1 MAISRVSGNQIA
13 TSTQAIITTLS
24 FLNTNSVLRI
34 PVGTQAQRPTGV
46 SVGTLRFNT
55 DLDSAE
61 IYKADD
67 GTGSAGWT
75 PVAGGGP
82 SLGTDSIIRTNNNV
96 IAENLTV
103 GPTANGGDPKFTN
116 GMSAGP
122 ITINTGFTVT
132 VESGASWSV
141 R

>member
-13 TSTQAIITTLS
+13 TSTQALITTLK
-24 FLNTNSVLRI
+24 FFNTNSVLEL
-34 PVGTQAQRPTGV
+34 PTGTTAQRPTGV
-46 SVGTLRFNT
+46 SIGTLRFNST
-55 DLDSAE
+55 IDQAE

-67 GTGSAGWT
+67 GTGSAGWA

-82 SLGTDSIIRTNNNV
+82 AIGTDSIIRTNHNQ
-96 IAENLTV
+96 IQENLTV
-103 GPTANGGDPKFTN
+103 GPTANNGAEFTN

-122 ITINTGFTVT
+122 ISINSGFTVT
-132 VESGASWSV
+132 VESGAAWSV

>member
-24 FLNTNSVLRI
+24 FLNTNSVFRL
-34 PVGTQAQRPTGV
+34 PAGTQAQRPTGI
-46 SVGTLRFNT
+46 SVGTLRFNS

-67 GTGSAGWT
+67 GTGSAGWA

-82 SLGTDSIIRTNNNV
+82 SLGTDSIIRTNANT
-96 IAENLTV
+96 IAENISV
-103 GPTANGGDPKFTN
+103 GPSAGAEFAN

-122 ITINTGFTVT
+122 ITINSGFTVT
-132 VESGASWSV
+132 VESGGAWSV

>member
-1 MAISRVSGNQIA
+1 MATTRISGNQIA
-13 TSTQAIITTLS
+13 NTTNAIITTLS
-24 FLNTNSVLRI
+24 FLNDNSVFRL
-34 PVGTQAQRPTGV
+34 PSGTQSTRPTGV

-55 DLDSAE
+55 TIDQAE

-82 SLGTDSIIRTNNNV
+82 AIGTNNNV

-103 GPTANGGDPKFTN
+103 GPSANNGAEFTN

-122 ITINTGFTVT
+122 ISINSGFTVT
-132 VESGASWSV
+132 VESGAAWSV

>member
-1 MAISRVSGNQIA
+1 MATTRISGNQIA
-13 TSTQAIITTLS
+13 NTTSAIITTLS
-24 FLNTNSVLRI
+24 FLNDNSVFRL
-34 PVGTQAQRPTGV
+34 PSGTQST
-46 SVGTLRFNT
+46 STLRFNT
-55 DLDSAE
+55 TIDQAE

-82 SLGTDSIIRTNNNV
+82 AIGTDSIVRTNNNV

-103 GPTANGGDPKFTN
+103 GPSANNGAEFTN

-122 ITINTGFTVT
+122 ISINSGFTVT
-132 VESGASWSV
+132 VESGAAWSV

>member
-13 TSTQAIITTLS
+13 TSTQALITTLK
-24 FLNTNSVLRI
+24 FFNTNSVLEL
-34 PVGTQAQRPTGV
+34 PTGTTAQRPTGV
-46 SVGTLRFNT
+46 SIGTLRFNST
-55 DLDSAE
+55 IDQAE

-67 GTGSAGWT
+67 GTGSAGWS

-82 SLGTDSIIRTNNNV
+82 AIGTDSIIRTNHNQ

-103 GPTANGGDPKFTN
+103 GPTANNGAEFTN

-122 ITINTGFTVT
+122 ISINSGFTVT
-132 VESGASWSV
+132 VESGAAWSV

>member
-13 TSTQAIITTLS
+13 TSTEAIITTLS
-24 FLNTNSVLRI
+24 FLNTNSVFRL
-34 PVGTQAQRPTGV
+34 PAGTQAQRPTGV

-67 GTGSAGWT
+67 GTGSAGWA

-82 SLGTDSIIRTNNNV
+82 SLGTDSIIRTNANT
-96 IAENLTV
+96 IAENISV
-103 GPTANGGDPKFTN
+103 GPSAGAEFAN

-122 ITINTGFTVT
+122 ITINSGFTVT
-132 VESGASWSV
+132 VESGGAWSV

>member
-13 TSTQAIITTLS
+13 TSTQALITTLK
-24 FLNTNSVLRI
+24 FFNTNSVLEL
-34 PVGTQAQRPTGV
+34 PTGTTAQRPTGV
-46 SVGTLRFNT
+46 SIGTLRFNST
-55 DLDSAE
+55 IDQAE

-67 GTGSAGWT
+67 GTGSAGWS

-82 SLGTDSIIRTNNNV
+82 AIGTDSIIRTNHNQ
-96 IAENLTV
+96 IQENLTV
-103 GPTANGGDPKFTN
+103 GPTANNGAEFTN

-122 ITINTGFTVT
+122 ISINSGFTVT
-132 VESGASWSV
+132 VESGAAWSV

>member
-1 MAISRVSGNQIA
+1 MATTRISGNQIA
-13 TSTQAIITTLS
+13 NTTSAIITTLS
-24 FLNTNSVLRI
+24 FLNDNSVFRL
-34 PVGTQAQRPTGV
+34 PVWYSVTRPTGV

-55 DLDSAE
+55 TIDQAE

-82 SLGTDSIIRTNNNV
+82 AIGTDSIVRTNNNV

-103 GPTANGGDPKFTN
+103 
-116 GMSAGP
+116 
-122 ITINTGFTVT
+122 VT
-132 VESGASWSV
+132 KCKQWC
-141 R
+141 

>member
-24 FLNTNSVLRI
+24 FLNTNSVLRL
-34 PVGTQAQRPTGV
+34 PSGTTAQRPTGV
-46 SVGTLRFNT
+46 SIGTLRFNST
-55 DLDSAE
+55 IDQAE

-67 GTGSAGWT
+67 GTGTAGWA

-82 SLGTDSIIRTNNNV
+82 SLGTDSIIRTNHNR
-96 IAENLTV
+96 IQENITV
-103 GPTANGGDPKFTN
+103 GPTANNGAEFTN

-122 ITINTGFTVT
+122 ISIDSGFTVT
-132 VESGASWSV
+132 VESGAAWSV

>member
-1 MAISRVSGNQIA
+1 MATTRISGNQIA
-13 TSTQAIITTLS
+13 NTTNAIITTLS
-24 FLNTNSVLRI
+24 FLNDNSVFRL
-34 PVGTQAQRPTGV
+34 PSGTQSQRPVSV

-55 DLDSAE
+55 TIDQAE

-67 GTGSAGWT
+67 GTGSPGWT

-82 SLGTDSIIRTNNNV
+82 AIGTDSIVRTNNNV

-103 GPTANGGDPKFTN
+103 GPSANNGAEFTN

-122 ITINTGFTVT
+122 ITVANGYTVT
-132 VESGASWSV
+132 VETGGSWSV
-141 R
+141 V

>member
-13 TSTQAIITTLS
+13 TSTQALITTLK
-24 FLNTNSVLRI
+24 FFNTNSVLEL
-34 PVGTQAQRPTGV
+34 PTGTTAQRPTGV
-46 SVGTLRFNT
+46 SIGTLRFNST
-55 DLDSAE
+55 IDQAE

-67 GTGSAGWT
+67 GTGSAGWA

-82 SLGTDSIIRTNNNV
+82 AIGTDSIIRTNHNQ
-96 IAENLTV
+96 IQENLTV
-103 GPTANGGDPKFTN
+103 GPTANNGAEFTN

-122 ITINTGFTVT
+122 ISIDSGFTVT
-132 VESGASWSV
+132 VESGAAWSV

>member
-1 MAISRVSGNQIA
+1 MALSRVSGNQIA
-13 TSTQAIITTLS
+13 TSTQALITTLK
-24 FLNTNSVLRI
+24 FFNTNSVLEL
-34 PVGTQAQRPTGV
+34 PTGTTAQRPTGV
-46 SVGTLRFNT
+46 SIGTLRFNST
-55 DLDSAE
+55 IDQAE

-67 GTGSAGWT
+67 GTGSAGWS

-82 SLGTDSIIRTNNNV
+82 AIGTDSIIRTNHNQ

-103 GPTANGGDPKFTN
+103 GPTANNGAEFTN

-122 ITINTGFTVT
+122 ISINSGFTVT
-132 VESGASWSV
+132 VESGAAWSV

>member
-1 MAISRVSGNQIA
+1 MAISRVRGNQIA

-24 FLNTNSVLRI
+24 FLNTNSVLRL
-34 PVGTQAQRPTGV
+34 PSGTTAQRPTGV
-46 SVGTLRFNT
+46 SIGTLRFNST
-55 DLDSAE
+55 IDQAE

-67 GTGSAGWT
+67 GTGSAGWS

-82 SLGTDSIIRTNNNV
+82 AIGTDSIIRTNHNQ
-96 IAENLTV
+96 IQENLTV
-103 GPTANGGDPKFTN
+103 GPTANNGAEFTN

-122 ITINTGFTVT
+122 ISINSGFTVT
-132 VESGASWSV
+132 VESGAAWSV

>member
-1 MAISRVSGNQIA
+1 MATTRISGNQIA
-13 TSTQAIITTLS
+13 NTTNAIINTLS
-24 FLNTNSVLRI
+24 FLNDNSVFRL
-34 PVGTQAQRPTGV
+34 PSGTQSQRPTGV

-55 DLDSAE
+55 TIDQAE
-61 IYKADD
+61 LYKADD

-82 SLGTDSIIRTNNNV
+82 SIGTDSIVRTNNNV

-103 GPTANGGDPKFTN
+103 GPSANNGAEFTN

-122 ITINTGFTVT
+122 ITINSGFTVT

>member
-13 TSTQAIITTLS
+13 TSTQALITTLK
-24 FLNTNSVLRI
+24 FFNTNSVLEL
-34 PVGTQAQRPTGV
+34 PTGTTAQRPTGV
-46 SVGTLRFNT
+46 SIGTLRFNST
-55 DLDSAE
+55 IDQAE

-67 GTGSAGWT
+67 GTGSAGWS

-82 SLGTDSIIRTNNNV
+82 AIGTDSIIRTNHNQ

-103 GPTANGGDPKFTN
+103 GPTANNGAEFTN

-122 ITINTGFTVT
+122 ISIDSGFTVT
-132 VESGASWSV
+132 VESGAAWSV

>member
-1 MAISRVSGNQIA
+1 MATTRISGNQIA
-13 TSTQAIITTLS
+13 NTTSAIITTLS
-24 FLNTNSVLRI
+24 FLNDNSVFRL
-34 PVGTQAQRPTGV
+34 PSGTQSTRPTGV

-55 DLDSAE
+55 TIDQAE

-67 GTGSAGWT
+67 GTGAAGWT

-82 SLGTDSIIRTNNNV
+82 AIGTDSIVRTNNNV

-103 GPTANGGDPKFTN
+103 GPSANNGAEFTN

>member
-13 TSTQAIITTLS
+13 TSTQALITTLK
-24 FLNTNSVLRI
+24 FFNTNSVLEL
-34 PVGTQAQRPTGV
+34 PTGTTAQRPTGV
-46 SVGTLRFNT
+46 SIGTLRFNST
-55 DLDSAE
+55 IDQAE

-67 GTGSAGWT
+67 GTGSAGWS

-82 SLGTDSIIRTNNNV
+82 AIGTDSIIRTNHNQ
-96 IAENLTV
+96 IQENLTV
-103 GPTANGGDPKFTN
+103 GPTANNGAEFTN

-122 ITINTGFTVT
+122 ISIDSGFTVT
-132 VESGASWSV
+132 VESGAAWSV

>member
-24 FLNTNSVLRI
+24 FLNTNSVLRL
-34 PVGTQAQRPTGV
+34 PSGTTAQRPTGV
-46 SVGTLRFNT
+46 SIGTLRFNST
-55 DLDSAE
+55 IDQAE

-67 GTGSAGWT
+67 GTGSAGWA

-82 SLGTDSIIRTNNNV
+82 AIGTDSIIRTNHNR
-96 IAENLTV
+96 IQENLTV
-103 GPTANGGDPKFTN
+103 GPTANNGAEFTN

-122 ITINTGFTVT
+122 ISIASGFTVT
-132 VESGASWSV
+132 VESGAAWSV

>member
-24 FLNTNSVLRI
+24 FLNTNSVLRL
-34 PVGTQAQRPTGV
+34 PSGTTAQRPTGV
-46 SVGTLRFNT
+46 SIGTLRFNST
-55 DLDSAE
+55 IDQAE

-67 GTGSAGWT
+67 GTGSAGWS

-82 SLGTDSIIRTNNNV
+82 AIGTDSIIRTNHNQ

-103 GPTANGGDPKFTN
+103 GPTANNGAEFTN
-116 GMSAGP
+116 GMIAGP
-122 ITINTGFTVT
+122 ISIDSGFTVT
-132 VESGASWSV
+132 VESGAAWSV

>member
-13 TSTQAIITTLS
+13 TTTQAIITTLS
-24 FLNTNSVLRI
+24 FLNTNSVFRF
-34 PVGTQAQRPTGV
+34 PSGTQAQRPTGV

-55 DLDSAE
+55 TIDQAE

-67 GTGSAGWT
+67 GTGSPGWT

-82 SLGTDSIIRTNNNV
+82 AIGTDSIVRTNNNV
-96 IAENLTV
+96 IAENITV
-103 GPTANGGDPKFTN
+103 GPSANNGAEFTN

-122 ITINTGFTVT
+122 ISINSGFSVT
-132 VESGASWSV
+132 VESGAAWSV

>member
-13 TSTQAIITTLS
+13 TSTQALITTLK
-24 FLNTNSVLRI
+24 FFNTNSVLEL
-34 PVGTQAQRPTGV
+34 PTGTTAQRPTGV
-46 SVGTLRFNT
+46 SIGTLRFNST
-55 DLDSAE
+55 IDQAE

-67 GTGSAGWT
+67 GTGSAGWS

-82 SLGTDSIIRTNNNV
+82 AIGTDSIIRTNNNV

-103 GPTANGGDPKFTN
+103 GPNANGGDPKFTN

>member
-13 TSTQAIITTLS
+13 TSTQALITTLK
-24 FLNTNSVLRI
+24 FFNTNSVLEL
-34 PVGTQAQRPTGV
+34 PTGTQAQRPTGV

-103 GPTANGGDPKFTN
+103 GPTANGGAEFTN

-122 ITINTGFTVT
+122 ISINSGFTVT
-132 VESGASWSV
+132 VESGAAWSV

>member
-24 FLNTNSVLRI
+24 FLNTNSVFRL
-34 PVGTQAQRPTGV
+34 PSGTQAQRPTGI
-46 SVGTLRFNT
+46 SVGTLRFNS

-67 GTGSAGWT
+67 GTGSAGWA

-82 SLGTDSIIRTNNNV
+82 SLGTDSVIRTNANT
-96 IAENLTV
+96 IAENISV
-103 GPTANGGDPKFTN
+103 GPSAGAEFAN

-122 ITINTGFTVT
+122 ITINSGFTVT
-132 VESGASWSV
+132 VESGGAWSV

>member
-1 MAISRVSGNQIA
+1 MPRLNVTTVSSSG
-13 TSTQAIITTLS
+13 TLQAIDSIDSAEGFRLPSYTT
-24 FLNTNSVLRI
+24 
-34 PVGTQAQRPTGV
+34 AQRPTGV

>member
-24 FLNTNSVLRI
+24 FLNTNSVLRL
-34 PVGTQAQRPTGV
+34 PSGTTAQRPTGV
-46 SVGTLRFNT
+46 SIGTLRFNST
-55 DLDSAE
+55 IDQAE

-67 GTGSAGWT
+67 GTGSAGWA
-75 PVAGGGP
+75 PVAAGGP
-82 SLGTDSIIRTNNNV
+82 AIGTDSIIRTNHNQ
-96 IAENLTV
+96 IQENLTV
-103 GPTANGGDPKFTN
+103 GPTANNGAEFTN

-122 ITINTGFTVT
+122 ISIDSGFTVT
-132 VESGASWSV
+132 VESGAAWSV

>member
-34 PVGTQAQRPTGV
+34 PAGTQAQRPTGV

-96 IAENLTV
+96 IAENISV
-103 GPTANGGDPKFTN
+103 GPSAGAEFTN

-122 ITINTGFTVT
+122 ITINSGFTVT
-132 VESGASWSV
+132 VESGGSWSV

>member
-13 TSTQAIITTLS
+13 TSTQALITTLK
-24 FLNTNSVLRI
+24 FFNTNSVLEL
-34 PVGTQAQRPTGV
+34 PTGTTAQRPTGV
-46 SVGTLRFNT
+46 SIGTLRFNST
-55 DLDSAE
+55 IDQAE

-67 GTGSAGWT
+67 GTGSAGWA

-82 SLGTDSIIRTNNNV
+82 AIGTDSIIRTNHNQ

-103 GPTANGGDPKFTN
+103 GPTANNGAEFTN

-122 ITINTGFTVT
+122 ISINSGFTVT
-132 VESGASWSV
+132 VESGAAWSV